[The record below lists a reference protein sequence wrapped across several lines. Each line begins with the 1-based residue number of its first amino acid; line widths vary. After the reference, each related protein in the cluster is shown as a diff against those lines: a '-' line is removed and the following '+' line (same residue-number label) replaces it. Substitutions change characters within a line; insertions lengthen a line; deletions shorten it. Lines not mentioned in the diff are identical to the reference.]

1 MDMRGISPLELLAFP
16 PIFLE
21 GDRAAYAYAT
31 PHSRSRDR
39 GVNNILYAKSR
50 SDDVRPMSR
59 DLWHVRLAAG
69 CGVAPPSQKPH
80 MQRDAQATQ
89 LHAEVSRLA
98 AYPPFLPLAL

>member
-21 GDRAAYAYAT
+21 LRMRRRTLVRETAASTIYFM
-31 PHSRSRDR
+31 RSRGPMTR
-39 GVNNILYAKSR
+39 ET
-50 SDDVRPMSR
+50 DVRDP
-59 DLWHVRLAAG
+59 WHVRLAAG